1 MHPQPLDTASIPAG
15 AEAREYI
22 ALIDVNSFYVSAE
35 RVFDPTLRGRPVIVL
50 SNNDGCA
57 IALSK
62 EAKALGVTMG
72 QPWFK
77 LSETADRGV

>member
-1 MHPQPLDTASIPAG
+1 MHPQPLDPPDPG
-15 AEAREYI
+15 RFGAREFI

-57 IALSK
+57 IALSN
-62 EAKALGVTMG
+62 EAKALGIPLG
-72 QPWFK
+72 EPWFK
-77 LSETADRGV
+77 LSETADQHWV